1 MSDRLKTVLQILCA
15 VLAGAISTLLAH
27 THSYAQD
34 DPDASEPA
42 PVANPEQA

>member
-1 MSDRLKTVLQILCA
+1 MSDRLKTILQILCA

-34 DPDASEPA
+34 EPDAPEPA
-42 PVANPEQA
+42 PVARPD